1 MVPYFMAKTMVS
13 LMSGH
18 MLTRYVP
25 EGIGEKLQAGIV
37 PFWQSPS
44 ALWLILGALAF
55 GGPLIA
61 LLMKGWF
68 TKGVKWGREEKTAEA
83 KA

>member
-1 MVPYFMAKTMVS
+1 MPVD
-13 LMSGH
+13 
-18 MLTRYVP
+18 
-25 EGIGEKLQAGIV
+25 IGEKLQAGTV
-37 PFWQSPS
+37 PFWHTPS

-68 TKGVKWGREEKTAEA
+68 TKGVKWGREEKTTEA